1 MLFQTSIVILTLFL
15 LGLNQVSGS
24 QLSSNSNS
32 SELPSEDQKYTFHAN
47 GVICGNQYSENYTIN
62 QKIENFELKVP
73 DSETASV
80 KMNISVE
87 VIDSKGNITGQ
98 YYQKEIELT
107 TSKGLPI
114 EKRIL
119 LNLDCSDESNA
130 GQFLIREDITIKKDS
145 ILFSE
150 PSISTYDNPYF
161 NDANLKSELLFQGL
175 DFPTSMAI
183 LSSDDI
189 LVTEKDKGTV
199 QRIINGKISDNPLID
214 LNVSG
219 FAEEGLVGI
228 AIANSTESNNPYVFL
243 YFTASNGTDTMDN
256 SKSLGNRLVRYELV
270 DNKLVNPKLILEI
283 PTSYRGIH
291 NGGKL
296 TVGPDNNLYVTVG
309 DIGRG
314 HWNVLPDGQTQNNK
328 DGELPDGTGG
338 ILRFTLA
345 GDPVAP
351 SILGTEYPLNLYY
364 AYGIRNSFGIGFDPL
379 TGNLWDTENGDKNG
393 DEINLVQ
400 PGFNS
405 GWDVIEG
412 MSDLQKEFNVD
423 QLLDFD
429 DKGKYSDP
437 EFGWHLENLTTAV
450 APTAVEFLESDRF
463 GDEYENDM
471 LVANFDHGH
480 LYRFDLNKDRTS
492 LSLSGILSDKLSNG
506 TDDNLDNTV
515 AKFPG
520 GITDVQI
527 GPDGY
532 IYLVSL
538 SARQGD
544 CDREQAG
551 CGISGGM
558 KGAIFRIVPNN

>member
-1 MLFQTSIVILTLFL
+1 MFFL
-15 LGLNQVSGS
+15 LGLNQVGGS
-24 QLSSNSNS
+24 QSNSNLNS
-32 SELPSEDQKYTFHAN
+32 FELQSRDQKYTFHAN
-47 GVICGNQYSENYTIN
+47 GLICGNQNSENYSIN

-73 DSETASV
+73 NSKIASV

-87 VIDSKGNITGQ
+87 VIDSKGNITGH
-98 YYQKEIELT
+98 YHQKEIELT

-119 LNLDCSDESNA
+119 LNLECSDESKA
-130 GQFLIREDITIKKDS
+130 RQFLIREDITIKKDS
-145 ILFSE
+145 IMFSE
-150 PSISTYDNPYF
+150 PSISTYDDPGF
-161 NDANLKSELLFQGL
+161 KDPNLKAELLFQGL

-183 LSSDDI
+183 LSTDDI

-199 QRIINGKISDNPLID
+199 QRIIDGKISDNPLID

-228 AIANSTESNNPYVFL
+228 AIANSTKSNNPYVFL
-243 YFTASNGTDTMDN
+243 YFTASNGTDTMDS
-256 SKSLGNRLVRYELV
+256 SKTLGNRLVRYDLL
-270 DNKLVNPKLILEI
+270 DNKLVNPKLILEV
-283 PTSYRGIH
+283 PASYRGIH
-291 NGGKL
+291 IGGKL
-296 TVGPDNNLYVTVG
+296 TIGPDNNLYVTVG

-314 HWNVLPDGQTQNNK
+314 NWNVLPDGQTQNNK
-328 DGELPDGTGG
+328 DGEFPDGTGG
-338 ILRFTLA
+338 ILRFTLD

-351 SILGTEYPLNLYY
+351 NILGTEYPVNLYY

-412 MSDLQKEFNVD
+412 MSNLQQEFNVD
-423 QLLDFD
+423 ELLDFD
-429 DKGKYSDP
+429 GKGEYSDP
-437 EFGWHLENLTTAV
+437 EFGWYVENSTTAV
-450 APTAVEFLESDRF
+450 APTAVEFLESEKF

-480 LYRFDLNKDRTS
+480 LYRFDLNKDRTG
-492 LSLSGILSDKLSNG
+492 LSLSGILSDKLSDGN
-506 TDDNLDNTV
+506 DDNLDNIV

-520 GITDVQI
+520 GITDVQV

-532 IYLVSL
+532 VYLVSL
-538 SARQGD
+538 SALQGD
-544 CDREQAG
+544 CDTELAG

-558 KGAIFRIVPNN
+558 KGVIFRIVPLN